1 MVRNRLRARL
11 VGKPGESPFYPV
23 YLTVSATA
31 NRDRGARRRRFFL
44 RHIEIGL
51 QDLRKLMAKPAV
63 PAPSSAAPASSFA
76 DAPSLIRP
84 VSADP
89 PSVLRESSP
98 TPAPTHPDAEFVIV
112 NVGVGMKFPDVF
124 PTDYA
129 MCEVRLDVAF
139 VARRGDEL
147 GEAKRMFERIGPHVQ
162 STLGDIA
169 RAAGGTV
176 PFITPEAAAAATLGA
191 DVKKS

>member
-63 PAPSSAAPASSFA
+63 PAPSSAAPALSYA
-76 DAPSLIRP
+76 DAPSVAI
-84 VSADP
+84 A
-89 PSVLRESSP
+89 SSP
-98 TPAPTHPDAEFVIV
+98 VPAPTHPDAEFAIV

-162 STLGDIA
+162 ETLGDIA

-176 PFITPEAAAAATLGA
+176 PFITPEAAAAATQGA
-191 DVKKS
+191 DVKKN